1 MNKQLTSRLDK
12 HLLLYSFLIAFGFLS
27 ICSKS
32 SFLYPMND
40 WVDVNCFFTM
50 GRSIWDGLVPYRDLY
65 EQKGP
70 VLYFLY
76 AFASLIS
83 SDSFFGVFVLEVV
96 TFGLFLY
103 FSGRIAQLC
112 LNGSKL
118 SYLIVA
124 FLAALIPVSPAFSH
138 GSSCEE
144 TCLFFLAYGLY
155 SVTLALTENRPLT
168 FWESFINGVFAAA
181 VLYIKFTMMGFY
193 GALAVFVIFWY
204 CTRPSHLKKLLS
216 TIGGFIAG
224 IVALSLPVYAY
235 FALNGAVDDFI
246 TVYFH
251 NNLFLYPA
259 EFEGTRRDMIVTC
272 LEKTLALNKSY
283 SWLFRWG
290 SLYLILDYKN
300 WRSAVMVSLTY
311 LGLAIGTYWGGRGYT
326 YYGLIL
332 CIFAVYGLIGFARLL
347 QLIPIKKI
355 IDKLPSWIR
364 YVNIGALALAIVLLF
379 NYSCKN
385 SRNSYLLAYSKEEM
399 PAYRFAATIR
409 QTPNAKI
416 LNYGFLDA
424 GFYFASDVTPNCR
437 YFCTLNLNT
446 AEMWAEQ
453 KKLIEGGQVD
463 FIITRRYTLDRYSP
477 DSSKYVCIDQVT
489 MPFEGV
495 NFTYYLYQK
504 RPGA

>member
-1 MNKQLTSRLDK
+1 MIKRSSSCLDR
-12 HLLLYSFLIAFGFLS
+12 HLLIYSFLVAFGFLAV
-27 ICSKS
+27 CSKS

-76 AFASLIS
+76 AFAALIS
-83 SDSFFGVFVLEVV
+83 SDGFFGVFLLEVI

-112 LNGSKL
+112 LDGSKL

-124 FLAALIPVSPAFSH
+124 VLAAVIPVSPAFAH

-155 SVTLALTENRPLT
+155 SVTLAMNEKRPLT
-168 FWESFINGVFAAA
+168 FWEAFINGVFAAA

-193 GALAVFVIFWY
+193 AALALFVLFWY
-204 CTRPSHLKKLLS
+204 CTRPSHLKSLLI
-216 TIGGFIAG
+216 TIGGFLLG
-224 IVALSLPVYAY
+224 IIALSLPVFFY
-235 FALNGAVDDFI
+235 FALNGAVDDFL
-246 TVYFH
+246 TVYFY

-259 EFEGTRRDMIVTC
+259 EFEGTRRDMVVAS
-272 LEKTLALNKSY
+272 LKKTIELNNSY
-283 SWLFRWG
+283 TWLFRWG
-290 SLYLILDYKN
+290 ALYLIFDFKR
-300 WRSAVMVSLTY
+300 WRSAVLVALTY

-347 QLIPIKKI
+347 LLIPAKKI
-355 IDKLPSWIR
+355 LTKLPQNIR
-364 YVNIGALALAIVLLF
+364 IANYVALALSVLLLF

-385 SRNSYLLAYSKEEM
+385 ARNTYLLAYSKDEM

-409 QTPNAKI
+409 QTPNARI

-424 GFYFASDVTPNCR
+424 GFYMAADVTPNCR

-453 KKLIEGGQVD
+453 KKVIESGEVD
-463 FIITRRYTLDRYSP
+463 FIITRYYTLDRYSP
-477 DSSKYVCIDQVT
+477 DTSKYVCIDQVT

-504 RPGA
+504 TPG